1 VKAAN
6 TRCDKVN
13 DDDRKIMGDLEGFIA
28 LKIWANVFVGATH
41 VIDFEWMS
49 KFDVKPDYHRCGGR
63 VRYCA

>member
-1 VKAAN
+1 
-6 TRCDKVN
+6 
-13 DDDRKIMGDLEGFIA
+13 MGDLEGFIA